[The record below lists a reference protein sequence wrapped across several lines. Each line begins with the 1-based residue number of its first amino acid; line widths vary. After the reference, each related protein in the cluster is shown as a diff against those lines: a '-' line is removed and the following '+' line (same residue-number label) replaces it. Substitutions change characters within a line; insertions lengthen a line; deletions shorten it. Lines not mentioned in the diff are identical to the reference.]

1 MQHFRFF
8 TDHTL
13 SVWISLYINAAGRTE
28 KVRPAAIYCKAP
40 PLFIAKPRRCLLQ
53 IFLLHYFI

>member
-13 SVWISLYINAAGRTE
+13 SVWISLYIKQDAHLAVRVLQREYE
-28 KVRPAAIYCKAP
+28 KS
-40 PLFIAKPRRCLLQ
+40 
-53 IFLLHYFI
+53 